1 MGTWP
6 KPATSKLSLLVR
18 SVKGTGSAAA
28 RAAAAGEAGE
38 PSDGGR
44 SCIGASAVGAVG
56 GGIHRCGSLR
66 GAGRRLWTDRSS
78 AGGVQVGRSTV
89 KRASART
96 QRLIRVGTS
105 VGPAAVPASVVRA
118 VRDAGSAREVGS
130 TPHLHFGFGCRRSS
144 IASIAK
150 NLSLASTHQ
159 SVTSVK
165 PAPSRS
171 RRETSEPHA
180 MRACA
185 MAPLAPCLRQI
196 D

>member
-1 MGTWP
+1 MVGTWP

-96 QRLIRVGTS
+96 
-105 VGPAAVPASVVRA
+105 
-118 VRDAGSAREVGS
+118 
-130 TPHLHFGFGCRRSS
+130 
-144 IASIAK
+144 
-150 NLSLASTHQ
+150 
-159 SVTSVK
+159 
-165 PAPSRS
+165 
-171 RRETSEPHA
+171 RETYKGRYKETEEQRAPWREPKTEPKTLTNILSVPEGDLLTEFA
-180 MRACA
+180 MRSD
-185 MAPLAPCLRQI
+185 PNVVFG
-196 D
+196 

>member
-1 MGTWP
+1 MVGTWP

-78 AGGVQVGRSTV
+78 AGGVQVGRPTL
-89 KRASART
+89 KERRRRHE
-96 QRLIRVGTS
+96 RLIRVDFWVLLDRTS
-105 VGPAAVPASVVRA
+105 DGFARRATSRAGCGVRE
-118 VRDAGSAREVGS
+118 EVE
-130 TPHLHFGFGCRRSS
+130 RR
-144 IASIAK
+144 K
-150 NLSLASTHQ
+150 
-159 SVTSVK
+159 
-165 PAPSRS
+165 
-171 RRETSEPHA
+171 E
-180 MRACA
+180 
-185 MAPLAPCLRQI
+185 
-196 D
+196 

>member
-1 MGTWP
+1 MVGTWP

-78 AGGVQVGRSTV
+78 AGGVQLGRSTV
-89 KRASART
+89 KRAT
-96 QRLIRVGTS
+96 
-105 VGPAAVPASVVRA
+105 
-118 VRDAGSAREVGS
+118 
-130 TPHLHFGFGCRRSS
+130 
-144 IASIAK
+144 
-150 NLSLASTHQ
+150 
-159 SVTSVK
+159 
-165 PAPSRS
+165 APT
-171 RRETSEPHA
+171 RETYKGRSVNDYEGEGNEQGTRDDTQHIA
-180 MRACA
+180 ISSGN
-185 MAPLAPCLRQI
+185 LRGRGRV
-196 D
+196 

>member
-1 MGTWP
+1 MVGTWP

-78 AGGVQVGRSTV
+78 AGGVQRGRSTL
-89 KRASART
+89 KERRRRHE
-96 QRLIRVGTS
+96 RLIRVEGRQ
-105 VGPAAVPASVVRA
+105 P
-118 VRDAGSAREVGS
+118 
-130 TPHLHFGFGCRRSS
+130 
-144 IASIAK
+144 
-150 NLSLASTHQ
+150 
-159 SVTSVK
+159 
-165 PAPSRS
+165 
-171 RRETSEPHA
+171 
-180 MRACA
+180 
-185 MAPLAPCLRQI
+185 PLGRW
-196 D
+196 

>member
-1 MGTWP
+1 MVGTWP

-78 AGGVQVGRSTV
+78 AGGVLECSAGTFYV
-89 KRASART
+89 KRAS
-96 QRLIRVGTS
+96 
-105 VGPAAVPASVVRA
+105 
-118 VRDAGSAREVGS
+118 
-130 TPHLHFGFGCRRSS
+130 TP
-144 IASIAK
+144 
-150 NLSLASTHQ
+150 T
-159 SVTSVK
+159 
-165 PAPSRS
+165 
-171 RRETSEPHA
+171 RETYKG
-180 MRACA
+180 R
-185 MAPLAPCLRQI
+185 
-196 D
+196 

>member
-1 MGTWP
+1 MVGTWP

-78 AGGVQVGRSTV
+78 AGGVQLGRSTV
-89 KRASART
+89 KRAT
-96 QRLIRVGTS
+96 
-105 VGPAAVPASVVRA
+105 
-118 VRDAGSAREVGS
+118 
-130 TPHLHFGFGCRRSS
+130 
-144 IASIAK
+144 
-150 NLSLASTHQ
+150 
-159 SVTSVK
+159 
-165 PAPSRS
+165 APT
-171 RRETSEPHA
+171 RETYKGRFLFPPQEQQLLWLPHQQ
-180 MRACA
+180 RNCGQK
-185 MAPLAPCLRQI
+185 LFRNNQR
-196 D
+196 